1 MEQKKQISYQ
11 NAKIVYTTRGVG
23 KVVVLLHG
31 FLEDLTMW
39 DEFVGKLS
47 SNYKVISI
55 DLPGFGESG
64 MISNNHGMNTM
75 ADVVAAVI
83 ENEGE
88 SKCTIVGHSMGGY
101 VALAFA
107 NKYEN
112 KLVGLVLFHSQAA
125 ADDEKTKVNRNRTIE
140 IVENNHAK
148 FISSFIPSLF
158 SDENAIKLSSKI
170 KHIVDKS
177 LLTTNEGIIAALAG
191 MRDRGDYLKMLPKLD
206 IPVLFIA
213 GKQDSRISLE
223 KISNQII
230 LPKTS
235 ESLIMGN
242 VGHMGFIE
250 APELTYKA
258 VEGFLRRY

>member
-1 MEQKKQISYQ
+1 MEQKKQIFYQ
-11 NAKIVYTTRGVG
+11 DAKIVYTTSGLG

-47 SNYKVISI
+47 YNNMVISI
-55 DLPGFGESG
+55 DLPGFGASG
-64 MISNNHGMNTM
+64 MISNNHGMHIM

-83 ENEGE
+83 ENEGV

-107 NKYEN
+107 NN
-112 KLVGLVLFHSQAA
+112 FADKLRGLVLFHSQAA
-125 ADDEKTKVNRNRTIE
+125 ADDKNTKVNRDRTIK

-158 SDENAIKLSSKI
+158 SDENAIKFSSKI
-170 KHIVDKS
+170 MQIVDKS
-177 LLTTNEGIIAALAG
+177 LLISNEGIIAALAG
-191 MRDRGDYLKMLPKLD
+191 MRDRDDYLELLTQLE
-206 IPVLFIA
+206 IPVLFIV
-213 GKQDSRISLE
+213 GKKDSRIPLN
-223 KISNQII
+223 KISKQIG
-230 LPKTS
+230 LPKIS
-235 ESLIMGN
+235 ESLIMDN

-250 APELTYKA
+250 ANELTYNA
-258 VEGFLRRY
+258 VEGFLKRY